1 VTTSAGESRARSLR
15 LLTGTEGSGD
25 DVLAYVDQA
34 MFLGLRA
41 TGQAAVMQSIWVYE
55 HPLDLDGLRRFHYN
69 FGHGLWGRLI
79 EPSVL
84 PFGRHRWVSSLGPPT
99 PIRFYEG
106 SRPRDELGD
115 WVDEHAQVQLDP
127 EWGPGW
133 ELAVQSFDDGAT
145 GVSLVVS
152 HCIGDGGGVIRSM
165 AAAVS
170 GDMAQPA
177 YPQPKSRSRLRA
189 IRADLRQTVR
199 DLPQVSRAVVA
210 IAKQGWK
217 QRDQLRAAKGSG
229 AAPSG
234 TDGSENVL
242 VPAVW
247 AFVDTAD
254 WDRRAAELGGN
265 NHSMVAAFA
274 ARLAKNLGRFDESAG
289 VVPLIVPI
297 DDRSPGD
304 TRANAVLLGNARL
317 DPNGVTED
325 LTQVRAIMREALRQ
339 MHEEPDE
346 RYELLPL
353 TPFVPKRAVTR
364 TADLAV
370 GFSELPV
377 SCSNVG
383 DAPDIIASAD
393 GTQAEYM
400 MARGVDGQIS
410 RDVLEHRK
418 GLLTVI
424 VMRVIGKV
432 AMPVIGY
439 QPGAVNTK
447 DQLRKHVQETLA
459 EFGLTGVY
467 M

>member
-15 LLTGTEGSGD
+15 RLTGTEGSGD

-41 TGQAAVMQSIWVYE
+41 TGQAAVMQAVWVYE
-55 HPLDLDGLRRFHYN
+55 HPIDWAGVRRFHYN

-79 EPSVL
+79 EPSIL
-84 PFGRHRWVSSLGPPT
+84 PFGRHRWVSSLGPPA

-106 SRPRDELGD
+106 TRPRSELGD
-115 WVDEHAQVQLDP
+115 WLDEHAQVRLDP

-133 ELAVQSFDDGAT
+133 EMAVHSFDDGAT
-145 GVSLVVS
+145 AVSLVVS
-152 HCIGDGGGVIRSM
+152 HCIGDGGGMIRSM
-165 AAAVS
+165 ADAVA
-170 GDMAQPA
+170 GRLHETA
-177 YPQPKSRSRLRA
+177 YPQPKSRSRAKALRT
-189 IRADLRQTVR
+189 DLRQTLR
-199 DLPQVSRAVVA
+199 DLPLVGRAIVA
-210 IAKQGWK
+210 TAKQGWK
-217 QRDQLRAAKGSG
+217 QRAELRASKGSA
-229 AAPSG
+229 AAPVSG
-234 TDGSENVL
+234 ADTENVL
-242 VPAVW
+242 VPAIW
-247 AFVDTAD
+247 AFIDTAE
-254 WDRRAAELGGN
+254 WDKRAAELGGN
-265 NHSMVAAFA
+265 NHSMVAAFT
-274 ARLAKNLGRFDESAG
+274 ARLAKNVGRFDGAVG
-289 VVPLIVPI
+289 AVPLIVPI
-297 DDRSPGD
+297 DDRSPDD

-325 LTQVRAIMREALRQ
+325 LTEARAIMREALRQ

-370 GFSELPV
+370 GFGELPV

-383 DAPDIIASAD
+383 DAPDIIASLD
-393 GTQAEYM
+393 GTQAEFM

-432 AMPVIGY
+432 AMPVISY

-447 DQLRKHVQETLA
+447 EQLRKHVEETLA

-467 M
+467 I

>member
-1 VTTSAGESRARSLR
+1 MTTSAGESRARSLR
-15 LLTGTEGSGD
+15 RLTGTEGSGD

-41 TGQAAVMQSIWVYE
+41 TGQAAIMQAIWVYE
-55 HPLDLDGLRRFHYN
+55 HPLDLDGVRRFHYN

-79 EPSVL
+79 EPSIL
-84 PFGRHRWVSSLGPPT
+84 PFGRHRWVSALGPPA
-99 PIRFYEG
+99 PIRFYDG
-106 SRPRDELGD
+106 LRPRRELGD
-115 WVDEHAQVQLDP
+115 WIDEHAQVPLDP
-127 EWGPGW
+127 EWGPSW
-133 ELAVQSFDDGAT
+133 ELAVQRLDDGAT
-145 GVSLVVS
+145 AVSLVVS
-152 HCIGDGGGVIRSM
+152 HCIGDGGGVVRSM
-165 AAAVS
+165 ADAVS
-170 GDMAQPA
+170 GHLHETV
-177 YPQPKSRSRLRA
+177 YPQPKSRSMGKA
-189 IRADLRQTVR
+189 IRADLRQTLR
-199 DLPQVSRAVVA
+199 DLPQVGRAIVA
-210 IAKQGWK
+210 TAKQGWK
-217 QRDQLRAAKGSG
+217 QRAQLRASGGSG
-229 AAPSG
+229 AAPAAG
-234 TDGSENVL
+234 DGKENIQ
-242 VPAVW
+242 VPAIW
-247 AFVDTAD
+247 AFVDAAE
-254 WDRRAAELGGN
+254 WDRRARELGGN

-274 ARLAKNLGRFDESAG
+274 ARLAKNFGRFDESAG

-317 DPNGVTED
+317 DPGGVTED
-325 LTQVRAIMREALRQ
+325 LTEVRAIMREALRQ

-370 GFSELPV
+370 GFSEMPV

-383 DAPDIIASAD
+383 DVPDIIASLD

-410 RDVLEHRK
+410 RDVLEHRH

-447 DQLRKHVQETLA
+447 EHLRKQVEETLA
-459 EFGLTGVY
+459 EFGLSGVY
-467 M
+467 I

>member
-1 VTTSAGESRARSLR
+1 MTTSAGESRARSLR
-15 LLTGTEGSGD
+15 RLTGTEGSDD

-41 TGQAAVMQSIWVYE
+41 TGQAAVMQAIWVYE

-84 PFGRHRWVSSLGPPT
+84 PFGRHRWVSALGPPT
-99 PIRFYEG
+99 PIRFYAG
-106 SRPRDELGD
+106 ARPRSELGD
-115 WVDEHAQVQLDP
+115 WTDEHAQVQLDP

-133 ELAVQSFDDGAT
+133 ELAVQRFDDGAT
-145 GVSLVVS
+145 AVSLVVS
-152 HCIGDGGGVIRSM
+152 HCIGDGGGMIRSM
-165 AAAVS
+165 ADAIS
-170 GDMAQPA
+170 GHLHDTVYAQPG
-177 YPQPKSRSRLRA
+177 SRSRGRA
-189 IRADLRQTVR
+189 LRADLRQTVR
-199 DLPQVSRAVVA
+199 DLPRVGRAIVA
-210 IAKQGWK
+210 TAKQGWK
-217 QRDQLRAAKGSG
+217 QRDQLRGSKGSG
-229 AAPSG
+229 AAQAA
-234 TDGSENVL
+234 TTTENVL
-242 VPAVW
+242 VPAIW
-247 AFVDTAD
+247 AFVDTAE

-274 ARLAKNLGRFDESAG
+274 ARLAKNIGRFDESAG
-289 VVPLIVPI
+289 AVPLIVPI

-304 TRANAVLLGNARL
+304 NRANAVLLGNARL

-325 LTQVRAIMREALRQ
+325 LTEARAIMREALRQ

-353 TPFVPKRAVTR
+353 TPFVPKRAVTK

-370 GFSELPV
+370 GFGEQPV

-383 DAPDIIASAD
+383 DAPDIIAALD
-393 GTQAEYM
+393 GTRAEFM
-400 MARGVDGQIS
+400 MARGVDGQIP
-410 RDVLEHRK
+410 RDVLEHRQ

-424 VMRVIGKV
+424 VMRVNGKV

-439 QPGAVNTK
+439 QPGGVNTK
-447 DQLRKHVQETLA
+447 EQLRKHVEETLA

-467 M
+467 I

>member
-1 VTTSAGESRARSLR
+1 M
-15 LLTGTEGSGD
+15 GTEGCGD

-41 TGQAAVMQSIWVYE
+41 TGQAAVMQAVWVYE
-55 HPLDLDGLRRFHYN
+55 HPVNMDGVRRFHRN
-69 FGHGLWGRLI
+69 FGHGLWGRRI
-79 EPSVL
+79 EPSIL
-84 PFGRHRWVSSLGPPT
+84 PFGRHRWVSSSGPPA
-99 PIRFYEG
+99 PLQVNEDI
-106 SRPRDELGD
+106 RPRAELGD
-115 WVDEHAQVQLDP
+115 WLDEFAQAPVDP
-127 EWGPGW
+127 EWGPTW
-133 ELAVQSFDDGAT
+133 RMAVQPLDDGAT
-145 GVSLVVS
+145 AVSVVVS
-152 HCIGDGGGVIRSM
+152 HCIGDGGGAVRSIHD
-165 AAAVS
+165 AVV
-170 GDMAQPA
+170 GNLHDPG
-177 YPQPKSRSRLRA
+177 YPQPGLRSAMMALRT
-189 IRADLRQTVR
+189 DLRQTLR
-199 DLPQVSRAVVA
+199 DLPQVGRAIVA
-210 IAKQGWK
+210 TARQGWR
-217 QRDQLRAAKGSG
+217 QRDQLRAVRGTGTVPAPG
-229 AAPSG
+229 AAE
-234 TDGSENVL
+234 ENVV
-242 VPAVW
+242 VPSICV
-247 AFVDTAD
+247 FVDIAE

-274 ARLAKNLGRFDESAG
+274 ARLAKNCGRFDESTG

-317 DPNGVTED
+317 DPRGVTED
-325 LTQVRAIMREALRQ
+325 LSETRAIMRESLRQ
-339 MHEEPDE
+339 MREEPDE

-353 TPFVPKRAVTR
+353 SPFVPKRAVTR

-370 GFSELPV
+370 GFSERPV

-383 DAPDIIASAD
+383 DAPDTIASLD

-424 VMRVIGKV
+424 AMRVIGKV

-447 DQLRKHVQETLA
+447 EQLRKYVDETLA

-467 M
+467 I